1 MTMQWEHGALPGWA
15 SDLDRALTVQ
25 SQFVVSGNIRDVYPV
40 NSGDGPGFKPVLD
53 VVWDVL
59 SARGYEFL
67 LVYDPVDNL
76 RLAISDQI
84 NAAKAAGR
92 PQQADGLQGELARQL
107 AAASGVPG
115 LRLDN
120 AGARS
125 VSLDVLPELIRALTR
140 TQSAAGAIV
149 IDYAS
154 RLSARPQ
161 ELSEDQHA
169 FFVACEKAAHQTRQ
183 LRALNGTAPP
193 FNPVIW
199 LVNRP
204 NDLPIWFTAGNE
216 TIRALIA
223 GLPDRETRSRV
234 AGQMADHFP
243 DSAQLT
249 EPRRQELVDQ
259 FTLHTE
265 GMTVR
270 SLLAIRELARDPRF
284 GLERIVDAIRAYKV
298 GVPDD
303 PWKQPSVRRRIREGD
318 QIIGQRVKGQKP
330 AIDKSLDILKRSVM
344 GLTGAQANRTGGRPR
359 GVLFFAGPTGVGK
372 TELAK
377 AITLLLFGDESAY
390 HRFDMSEFSSEHSEA
405 RLIGA
410 PPGYVG
416 HDAGGELVNAVRQ
429 RPFSV
434 LLFDEI
440 DKAHWRILDKFL
452 QILEDGRLT
461 DGQGETVFF
470 SECVIV
476 FTSNLG
482 IAEEGEKGLRVPIV
496 SESDDYSVIDE
507 RVKEEIRHH
516 FRSKLGRPE
525 LLNRIGDN
533 IVVFD
538 FIRPAV
544 ASQIF
549 SKMLANTLERVTTE
563 HGLSLTL
570 TDKVR
575 LKVEALCLEK
585 LDDGGRGI
593 GNRLESFFINPLARA
608 LFARSETLSDALTIT
623 DLVEREG
630 EWKLVVQ

>member
-1 MTMQWEHGALPGWA
+1 MAIQWEQGALPGWA

-40 NSGDGPGFKPVLD
+40 ISDAGPGFKPILD

-76 RLAISDQI
+76 RLAVADQI
-84 NAAKAAGR
+84 NAAKATGR
-92 PQQADGLQGELARQL
+92 PQQADGLLEELARQL
-107 AAASGVPG
+107 AAASGVPD

-125 VSLDVLPELIRALTR
+125 VSLDVLPGIIRALTR

-183 LRALNGTAPP
+183 LRARNAVAPP

-204 NDLPIWFTAGNE
+204 NDLPSWFAVGNE
-216 TIRALIA
+216 TIRPLIA
-223 GLPDRETRSRV
+223 GLPDREARSRV
-234 AGQMADHFP
+234 AERTAAHFP
-243 DSAQLT
+243 DSSQLP
-249 EPRRQELVDQ
+249 EPRRRELIDQ

-270 SLLAIRELARDPRF
+270 SLLAITELARDPRF

-303 PWKQPSVRRRIREGD
+303 PWKQPLVRSRIRGGD
-318 QIIGQRVKGQKP
+318 QIIGQRVKGQKL

-344 GLTGAQANRTGGRPR
+344 GLTGAQTNRTGGRPR

-410 PPGYVG
+410 PPGYIG

-440 DKAHWRILDKFL
+440 EKAHPRILDKFL
-452 QILEDGRLT
+452 QVLDDGRLT

-470 SECVIV
+470 SESVII

-482 IAEEGEKGLRVPIV
+482 IYEEDANGLRRPIV
-496 SESDDYSVIDE
+496 SEADDYVVVEE
-507 RVKEEIRHH
+507 RVKSAIGDY
-516 FRSKLGRPE
+516 FRFQISRPE

-538 FIRPAV
+538 FIRSQV
-544 ASQIF
+544 AGQIF
-549 SKMLANTLERVTTE
+549 SKMLANVTERVTAE
-563 HGLSLTL
+563 HGLSLAL
-570 TDKVR
+570 TDDARTKI
-575 LKVEALCLEK
+575 EALCLEK
-585 LDDGGRGI
+585 LDNGGRGI

-608 LFARSETLSDALTIT
+608 LFARAETLGDSLTIT

-630 EWKLVVQ
+630 EWELVFQ